1 MNWTLGLARPE
12 DIAALEELIPLSARS
27 LLKSRYS
34 QEQIE
39 AALGPVFGVDRQ
51 LIEDGT
57 YYVARHQSGIIG
69 CGGWSKRVALF
80 GGNSLANPDQ
90 DRELNPLH
98 DPARVRAF
106 FIHPDW
112 TRQGIGR
119 AILVASEKAALTASF
134 QRAELS
140 ATLGGEPLYA
150 ACGYRVEERYEIKLP
165 HGICLPVARMTKEFR
180 PEN

>member
-1 MNWTLGLARPE
+1 MNWKLSLAQVE
-12 DIAALEELIPLSARS
+12 DISALEELIPLSVRS
-27 LLKSRYS
+27 LLKSHYS
-34 QEQIE
+34 IAQIE

-51 LIEDGT
+51 LIRDGT
-57 YYVARHQSGIIG
+57 YFVARHQSGIIG
-69 CGGWSKRVALF
+69 CGGWSKRAALF
-80 GGNSLANPDQ
+80 GGNSMAKAEQ
-90 DRELNPLH
+90 IGELNPLR

-106 FIHPDW
+106 FVHPEW

-119 AILVASEKAALTASF
+119 AILAASEKAALAASF

-165 HGICLPVARMTKEFR
+165 DGIRLPVARMTKELR